1 MDGGGG
7 DRGDSLHPGKCFSN
21 INGSFL
27 ALAAAALLRGRC
39 CLLSAQ
45 LNQHQQQKRVTRRD
59 GEETQQDSPN
69 QHKNREFHEINKLD
83 FIATAIHLNYI
94 IIIIIT
100 INQSS
105 VLLHSCL
112 SNVAHL
118 CPSHSIHQQEQ
129 HHHQQEQQ
137 HQDQEQQQHR

>member
-27 ALAAAALLRGRC
+27 ALAAALLRGRC

-45 LNQHQQQKRVTRRD
+45 LNQQQQKRATRRD
-59 GEETQQDSPN
+59 NEEAEQDSPN
-69 QHKNREFHEINKLD
+69 QHKNSEFHEINKLD

-94 IIIIIT
+94 IIT

-105 VLLHSCL
+105 TP
-112 SNVAHL
+112 NTPA
-118 CPSHSIHQQEQ
+118 CPMSPTSVHPTQFTSRSSTTTNKNNNISKSKSKSSSTGN
-129 HHHQQEQQ
+129 
-137 HQDQEQQQHR
+137 D